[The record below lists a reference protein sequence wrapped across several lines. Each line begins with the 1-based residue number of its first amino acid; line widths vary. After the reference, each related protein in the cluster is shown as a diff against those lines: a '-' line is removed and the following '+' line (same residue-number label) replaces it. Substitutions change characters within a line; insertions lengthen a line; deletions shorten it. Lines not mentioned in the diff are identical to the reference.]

1 MCVSCVFVTTPSQD
15 AWLFVLWF
23 AEVPDVGRPVAD
35 GPDTTGR
42 FNPSPALPPSM
53 SYRGVILDVDGTV
66 VRGDT
71 QLPGAADALDS
82 LADAGLRRLFLSNNP
97 TKPPAAY
104 VDRFERAGL
113 AVDADE
119 VMTSGTVTVEYLREF
134 HARDDLFLVGEAGF
148 RTQLDDADLTVVDD
162 PDAAEAVVVSI
173 DRDFHYDHMTRALRA
188 LDGGVPFLGTDPD
201 VTIPTDRGLIPG
213 SGAIIRAVAGVVGRD
228 PDRVLGKP
236 DEYARTLALDNLGVD
251 PADCLVVGDRLDTD
265 IALGARAG
273 MTTVL
278 VRTGVTDEAALANSA
293 IEPDYVLDSIAAI
306 DSVLNDS

>member
-1 MCVSCVFVTTPSQD
+1 
-15 AWLFVLWF
+15 
-23 AEVPDVGRPVAD
+23 
-35 GPDTTGR
+35 
-42 FNPSPALPPSM
+42 M

-104 VDRFERAGL
+104 VDRFDRAGL